1 MALERLDNEGWGFT
15 TNCFVCEETNSAGLR
30 IPYYFDT
37 DRQCVVADFT
47 LSNSFSGA
55 PNWAHGGVSL
65 AICDEAMAWATIAIV
80 HKWSVTKS
88 STASFERPVVIDR
101 AYRVEANIT
110 SYEEATIA
118 TAATI
123 RSATSGKVCVA
134 TTAVMS
140 IVTAV
145 QAPKLG
151 VVLEGEH
158 ATYLRAE

>member
-15 TNCFVCEETNSAGLR
+15 TNCFVCEEKNAAGLR
-30 IPYYFDT
+30 VPYFFDT
-37 DRQCVVADFT
+37 DREVVVADFT
-47 LSNSFSGA
+47 LSTAFSGA

-65 AICDEAMAWATIAIV
+65 AICDEAMAWATIAIA
-80 HKWSVTKS
+80 HKWDVTKS

-101 AYRVEANIT
+101 AYRVEASIT
-110 SYEEATIA
+110 SLAETTIA

-123 RSATSGKVCVA
+123 RSATSGKVCVE

-140 IVTAV
+140 IVTSV

-158 ATYLRAE
+158 GKYLRTE